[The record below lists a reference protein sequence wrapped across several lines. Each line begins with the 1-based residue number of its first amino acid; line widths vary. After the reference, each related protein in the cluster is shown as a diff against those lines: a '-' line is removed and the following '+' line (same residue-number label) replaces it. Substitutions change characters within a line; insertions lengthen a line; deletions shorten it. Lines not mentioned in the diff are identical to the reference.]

1 MRGQLWAL
9 KPLEHHGYMVPR
21 IQKRAPNQ
29 PPPAK
34 RNQPTTQPNS
44 KIAVCLEFLA
54 RLPPLEEDLRGFF
67 FHRICFCKYF
77 HRICFCKN
85 FHRICFCKNF
95 HRICFCKIFYRI
107 CFCKIFYRICFCKIF
122 YRICFC
128 KIFYR
133 ICFCK
138 IFYRICF
145 CKIILYTK
153 TCLTA
158 ITFFYTK
165 LASHARD
172 FFSQNCARVFCCAL
186 YAIFFSQKIPREKE
200 PSFAFDRLT

>member
-1 MRGQLWAL
+1 
-9 KPLEHHGYMVPR
+9 MVPR

-107 CFCKIFYRICFCKIF
+107 CFCKIFYRICFCKI
-122 YRICFC
+122 
-128 KIFYR
+128 
-133 ICFCK
+133 
-138 IFYRICF
+138 
-145 CKIILYTK
+145 ILYTK